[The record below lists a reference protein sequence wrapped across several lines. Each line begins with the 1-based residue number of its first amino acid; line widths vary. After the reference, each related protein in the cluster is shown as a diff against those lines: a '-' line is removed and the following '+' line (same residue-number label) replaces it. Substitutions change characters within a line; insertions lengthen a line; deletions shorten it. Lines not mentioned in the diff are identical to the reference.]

1 MEFFNQILDVFFHL
15 DTHLGHIIEQY
26 GAWTYAVLFLIIFI
40 ETGVVFMPF
49 LPGDSLLFAAG
60 MMAAKYPDSLNIWLI
75 VALLLLAAILG
86 DSCNYLI
93 GRRFGTK
100 IQHTRVFGKR
110 MIKPEHLAHT
120 HGFYEKYGASTIV
133 IARFVPIVRTLAP
146 FVGGVAA
153 MNYRVFFKFNII
165 GAILWVVSL
174 SFAGYFLGSIPL
186 VRNNFEKVVLG
197 IVALSVLP
205 IFWQLIK
212 AKFLSGRPEEYLQ
225 KGL

>member
-1 MEFFNQILDVFFHL
+1 MEFFNQILDVFLHL

-60 MMAAKYPDSLNIWLI
+60 MMAAKYPDSLSIWLI
-75 VALLLLAAILG
+75 IVLLLLAAILG

-93 GRRFGTK
+93 GRRFGTP
-100 IQHTRVFGKR
+100 IQQIRLFGNR

-120 HGFYEKYGASTIV
+120 HGFYEKYGATTIV
-133 IARFVPIVRTLAP
+133 IARFVPVVRTLAP

-153 MNYRVFFKFNII
+153 MNYKVFFKYNII
-165 GAILWVVSL
+165 GAILWVLSL
-174 SFAGYFLGSIPL
+174 CLAGYFLGSIPL
-186 VRNNFEKVVLG
+186 VRDNFEKVVLG
-197 IVALSVLP
+197 IVAFSVLP
-205 IFWQLIK
+205 ILWQLVK
-212 AKFLSGRPEEYLQ
+212 AKLYSRGS
-225 KGL
+225 KVTV

>member
-1 MEFFNQILDVFFHL
+1 MEFFNQISDVFFHL
-15 DTHLGHIIEQY
+15 DKHLGHIIEQY
-26 GAWTYAVLFLIIFI
+26 GAFTYVVLFLIIFI
-40 ETGVVFMPF
+40 ETGVVLMPF

-60 MMAAKYPDSLNIWLI
+60 MMAAKYSDSLNIWLI
-75 VALLLLAAILG
+75 VALLIIAAILG

-93 GRRFGTK
+93 GRRFGAK
-100 IQHTRVFGKR
+100 IQQIRLFGKR

-120 HGFYEKYGASTIV
+120 HSFYEKYGASTIV

-153 MNYRVFFKFNII
+153 MNYGVFFKFNII

-174 SFAGYFLGSIPL
+174 AFAGYFLGSIPL
-186 VRNNFEKVVLG
+186 VRDNFEKVVLG

-205 IFWQLIK
+205 ILWQLIK
-212 AKFLSGRPEEYLQ
+212 AKFRPTSQ
-225 KGL
+225 PKVMV

>member
-15 DTHLGHIIEQY
+15 DTHLGRIVEQY
-26 GAWTYAVLFLIIFI
+26 GALTYVVLFLIIFI

-75 VALLLLAAILG
+75 VALLIIAAILG

-93 GRRFGTK
+93 GRRFGNK
-100 IQHTRVFGKR
+100 IQQFRLFGKP
-110 MIKPEHLAHT
+110 MIKPEQLAHT

-153 MNYRVFFKFNII
+153 MNYAVFFKFNII
-165 GAILWVVSL
+165 GAILWVASL
-174 SFAGYFLGSIPL
+174 AFAGYFLGSIPL
-186 VRNNFEKVVLG
+186 VRDNFEKVVLG
-197 IVALSVLP
+197 IVALSVMP
-205 IFWQLIK
+205 ILWQLVK
-212 AKFLSGRPEEYLQ
+212 ARFSFVKA
-225 KGL
+225 

>member
-93 GRRFGTK
+93 GRRFGK
-100 IQHTRVFGKR
+100 K
-110 MIKPEHLAHT
+110 
-120 HGFYEKYGASTIV
+120 S
-133 IARFVPIVRTLAP
+133 
-146 FVGGVAA
+146 
-153 MNYRVFFKFNII
+153 
-165 GAILWVVSL
+165 
-174 SFAGYFLGSIPL
+174 SIPGFSE
-186 VRNNFEKVVLG
+186 RE
-197 IVALSVLP
+197 
-205 IFWQLIK
+205 
-212 AKFLSGRPEEYLQ
+212 
-225 KGL
+225 

>member
-1 MEFFNQILDVFFHL
+1 MEIFHQILDVFFQL
-15 DTHLGHIIEQY
+15 DKHLGNIIEQY
-26 GAWTYAVLFLIIFI
+26 GALTYVVLFMIIFI

-60 MMAAKYPDSLNIWLI
+60 MMAAKYPDSLNIWLVI
-75 VALLLLAAILG
+75 ALLLIAAILG

-93 GRRFGTK
+93 GRHFGTK
-100 IQHTRVFGKR
+100 IQQIRIFGKR
-110 MIKPEHLAHT
+110 MIKPEQLAQT

-133 IARFVPIVRTLAP
+133 IARFVPVVRTLAP

-153 MNYRVFFKFNII
+153 MNYSTFFKFNIV

-174 SFAGYFLGSIPL
+174 SLAGYYLGSIPL
-186 VRNNFEKVVLG
+186 VRDNFEKVVLG

-205 IFWQLIK
+205 ILWQLLK
-212 AKFLSGRPEEYLQ
+212 AKLAYT
-225 KGL
+225 